1 MLFRLLRKEM
11 SSPREKYVFR
21 RFKVSPGNNRTPT
34 GMNNPLRFQ
43 LLRKCLFFR
52 YNGKQRNE
60 AGFLSRLTKKRKKK
74 HLYLKKKKRN
84 AGVVW
89 KSIPA
94 KKSTLYAFRLFEES
108 ILLSE

>member
-1 MLFRLLRKEM
+1 MNTLFRFHLLQR
-11 SSPREKYVFR
+11 
-21 RFKVSPGNNRTPT
+21 G
-34 GMNNPLRFQ
+34 
-43 LLRKCLFFR
+43 LFFR
-52 YNGKQRNE
+52 FWKISFIE
-60 AGFLSRLTKKRKKK
+60 ANKSLRLPQEKDAFSTSSKRDVIPWKSIPAKKRKKK